1 MASAVK
7 LVWNEPPQAQP
18 IERAPSLFDQ
28 EFQFGT
34 NAMRRR
40 FDALEQLWRW
50 EHADERSI
58 LDRFAAGDRV
68 FRSWRSLLNTSRAR
82 ILGDRYWHLGKI
94 GGDLAV
100 AIHVMLAVC

>member
-1 MASAVK
+1 MASAVEF
-7 LVWNEPPQAQP
+7 VWNEPSQTQP
-18 IERAPSLFDQ
+18 IERVPSLFDQ

-34 NAMRRR
+34 DPLRGRL
-40 FDALEQLWRW
+40 DALEQLWRW
-50 EHADERSI
+50 EHANERSI

-68 FRSWRSLLNTSRAR
+68 LGSGHRLLNTSRAC

-100 AIHVMLAVC
+100 AIHVVWAVY